1 MGVEILHLHGS
12 HLLQNLTHHLIP
24 SPVSHGGGVDPN
36 PSEAVTNQVDSIA
49 VVSSAS
55 PVAPSG
61 VSPDPLV
68 LPTRS
73 FQLVLT
79 RSLQLVP
86 TRSLPLELVPT
97 RFPTRSGPVELFP
110 VQSVLVPAHLISGKL
125 IPILFILVEQS
136 IQFHSFPVQII
147 PMQCFPVGLF
157 LVPSTLVWL
166 VKLNQVC

>member
-1 MGVEILHLHGS
+1 MS
-12 HLLQNLTHHLIP
+12 LIP
-24 SPVSHGGGVDPN
+24 SCCHQPIVCIVVTTLEMAGEPHSGVVDPN
-36 PSEAVTNQVDSIA
+36 PSEAVPNQVDSIA

-55 PVAPSG
+55 PGDPSEIGPSPVAPSG
-61 VSPDPLV
+61 VSPNLLV
-68 LPTRS
+68 LPTWS

-97 RFPTRSGPVELFP
+97 RSPTRSGPVELFP
-110 VQSVLVPAHLISGKL
+110 VQSVLVPAHLISVKL

-157 LVPSTLVWL
+157 LVPSTLV
-166 VKLNQVC
+166 